1 MTHER
6 ATDNYQENIVAE
18 EQRHRRRGREN
29 IRGKPQRWPAEACG
43 EAASTQIP
51 HLHQAIATEVRSLT
65 ELLQFWRIAARRPAA
80 AASRRAQRGDSRA
93 QAEGVKRESG
103 LPATFTFLDVHLPRR
118 GRSAW
123 PHGAGKKVP
132 RSGTFF
138 GSRHEAQRV
147 SEANE
152 QASWRRDCH
161 LRSRRMTLL
170 MSTSSSAAKR
180 KRELLTFEST
190 A

>member
-6 ATDNYQENIVAE
+6 AMDNYQENIVAE

-65 ELLQFWRIAARRPAA
+65 NLLQFWRIAARRPAA
-80 AASRRAQRGDSRA
+80 AASRRAQRGERRA

-103 LPATFTFLDVHLPRR
+103 LAAPFTFLDVHLPRR

-147 SEANE
+147 SGAIE

-161 LRSRRMTLL
+161 LRSRVAEDEC
-170 MSTSSSAAKR
+170 AAQR
-180 KRELLTFEST
+180 SREAEVGCL
-190 A
+190 